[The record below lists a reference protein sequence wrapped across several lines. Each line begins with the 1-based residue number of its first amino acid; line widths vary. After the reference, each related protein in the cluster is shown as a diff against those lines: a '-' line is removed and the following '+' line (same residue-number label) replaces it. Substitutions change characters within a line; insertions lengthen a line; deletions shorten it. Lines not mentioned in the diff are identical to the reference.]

1 MKKHKDEGKALLN
14 LLSVPLAKFETEVA
28 TLRGFQP
35 SNPFLPSLDELFN
48 TGVQY
53 KAQATEA
60 INTGKETS
68 TTKEKVKQWLNNVKA
83 QGKCAQ
89 AMIKATR
96 D

>member
-1 MKKHKDEGKALLN
+1 MKKGKEDGKVLLN
-14 LLSVPLAKFETEVA
+14 LLSAPLAKFETEVA

-35 SNPFLPSLDELFN
+35 SNPLLLSLDELFN

-60 INTGKETS
+60 MNTGKETT
-68 TTKEKVKQWLNNVKA
+68 TTKEQVKQWVNKVRA
-83 QGKCAQ
+83 QGKCVQ